1 MQLILM
7 FRTIIA
13 RKVSYSVLHCPLGN
27 TALHTRSVGA
37 SAAFRSLAEDGRR
50 LIQRA
55 SNLPALAQQ
64 WRQIVQ
70 TVARLVEA
78 CSEATPSKGIFMS
91 NQFFPASGIAPAGR
105 AEKNQRLKIRTP
117 GRRRPKQDS
126 TWHPNDGVWCVGL
139 EMRKDVCSVEIVGCS
154 ASVRRRSLHFP
165 FQYF

>member
-13 RKVSYSVLHCPLGN
+13 RKVSYSLVHCPLGN

-50 LIQRA
+50 QRA
-55 SNLPALAQQ
+55 SNLPALAPQ

-91 NQFFPASGIAPAGR
+91 NQFCPASGIAAAGR
-105 AEKNQRLKIRTP
+105 AEKNQRLKIRKPGRTP
-117 GRRRPKQDS
+117 GLAAAIK
-126 TWHPNDGVWCVGL
+126 NANL
-139 EMRKDVCSVEIVGCS
+139 ELSI
-154 ASVRRRSLHFP
+154 
-165 FQYF
+165 